1 MPPGSLTATKRSVL
15 VVDDEQGFL
24 DLYVYVLE
32 PMGLEV
38 ICAKNG
44 KEAVEKFKDRSFDL
58 VLMDVHMP
66 EMTGPEAF
74 KEMKKI
80 QPSQKIIIFSSSSDP
95 DCKMENEAIKDGA
108 LKCLYKPVS
117 FDELERVM
125 RQVLPS

>member
-1 MPPGSLTATKRSVL
+1 MKKSVL

-24 DLYVYVLE
+24 DLYVYILE

-66 EMTGPEAF
+66 EMTGPEALRVY
-74 KEMKKI
+74 KEVAKYVYATNLEKGSLWTHI
-80 QPSQKIIIFSSSSDP
+80 DETQGELTTTII
-95 DCKMENEAIKDGA
+95 
-108 LKCLYKPVS
+108 
-117 FDELERVM
+117 R
-125 RQVLPS
+125 